1 MPITI
6 NFNVPLNESLQIGD
20 IAYHSTIVEE
30 ATFDRSATYIE
41 IGPVTSITPW
51 NGTVSTIVCNTDAA
65 YAAGNDPAEA
75 GSFIL
80 FSKSSEVNQAKVR
93 GYYAEVK
100 FTNSNIVGDQSELY
114 SISAEI
120 FGSSGQP
127 APK

>member
-1 MPITI
+1 MAITI
-6 NFNVPLNESLQIGD
+6 NLNVPLNESLQVGD

-51 NGTVSTIVCNTDAA
+51 NGTVSTIVCDTDAA
-65 YAAGNDPAEA
+65 YAAGNDPATA

-80 FSKSSEVNQAKVR
+80 FSKNSEVNQAKVR

-100 FTNSNIVGDQSELY
+100 FTNSNLLGDETELY
-114 SISAEI
+114 SVSANI
-120 FGSSGQP
+120 FGSRGYP
-127 APK
+127 AD